1 MTRGRTTAYV
11 WNNRVPCKSSEL
23 SCLQDSQFCLF
34 GSGSRKGNIFKVDPG
49 PWNWGASIQISS
61 SGSEAHRAVAEKSKG
76 GKTNKDINNFY
87 NRMGLI
93 REKMLRREVSAYRVG
108 GMEVGPQSFCYWERS
123 RVKES

>member
-1 MTRGRTTAYV
+1 MFGIIEFLVNQVNLAVYTILSFVYLAAAAGREIYSRLTL
-11 WNNRVPCKSSEL
+11 VPGTGE
-23 SCLQDSQFCLF
+23 
-34 GSGSRKGNIFKVDPG
+34 P
-49 PWNWGASIQISS
+49 ASISS

-76 GKTNKDINNFY
+76 GKTNKEINNFY

-123 RVKES
+123 GVKES